1 MCEDLLSHVYTVGK
15 IRVKCNQT
23 GKLFSVKVTTLC
35 REDGDPLEKE
45 DLVEGA
51 QLVMTLNK
59 KPYSVTFQEII
70 SPLAS
75 QTKSKLLRL

>member
-15 IRVKCNQT
+15 IHVKCNQT
-23 GKLFSVKVTTLC
+23 GKLFRMKVRKLC

-70 SPLAS
+70 SPLVS
-75 QTKSKLLRL
+75 QTKSI

>member
-1 MCEDLLSHVYTVGK
+1 MCEDLLSHVQYTVGRF
-15 IRVKCNQT
+15 RVKCNQT
-23 GKLFSVKVTTLC
+23 CKLFSVKVITLC

-45 DLVEGA
+45 DLVEGT
-51 QLVMTLNK
+51 QLVMTFNK

-75 QTKSKLLRL
+75 QTRSI